1 MTDNCTLLLV
11 LSASEDA
18 RTNRHR
24 CGFGAL
30 RCRWCVLRMCTC
42 MHARARACTRASG
55 VRVFG
60 TRPTLASLPVYVY
73 PLPSRRVV
81 VTAQLYPQKP
91 VFRLSHSPGNRER
104 DWRRPSPYREKA
116 KDLLLPPD
124 EHRNRLEI
132 GTAIRCFFS
141 PPFFFSFHSHRRTRF
156 LHFAARRLADRPAQT
171 CSRILNA
178 PRTSRPFRR
187 IRTSV
192 LSYREE
198 HISRRV
204 RFSMLNRCRKVYLL
218 FKRNKKEP
226 LFCNSR
232 FLK

>member
-30 RCRWCVLRMCTC
+30 RCRWCVLHMCTC

-132 GTAIRCFFS
+132 GTAIRCFF
-141 PPFFFSFHSHRRTRF
+141 PPPLFFFLFVLTAERVSFILQQGDSRTGQHRRA
-156 LHFAARRLADRPAQT
+156 LESLMLLAHLAL
-171 CSRILNA
+171 SEGSL
-178 PRTSRPFRR
+178 RPFYR
-187 IRTSV
+187 I
-192 LSYREE
+192 EE
-198 HISRRV
+198 NTYMASFSR
-204 RFSMLNRCRKVYLL
+204 LKNRYNPAAFDFRC
-218 FKRNKKEP
+218 
-226 LFCNSR
+226 
-232 FLK
+232 